1 MKNFILILTC
11 LVIALYVYLSIG
23 RFRTLMK
30 ENDELRKSTNE
41 IPSSAFR

>member
-11 LVIALYVYLSIG
+11 LVIVLFVYLSIG
-23 RFRTLMK
+23 KFRTLMK
-30 ENDELRKSTNE
+30 KNDELRKNTNE

>member
-11 LVIALYVYLSIG
+11 LVIILYVYLSIG
-23 RFRTLMK
+23 KFKSLMK
-30 ENDELRKSTNE
+30 KNDELRKSTNE